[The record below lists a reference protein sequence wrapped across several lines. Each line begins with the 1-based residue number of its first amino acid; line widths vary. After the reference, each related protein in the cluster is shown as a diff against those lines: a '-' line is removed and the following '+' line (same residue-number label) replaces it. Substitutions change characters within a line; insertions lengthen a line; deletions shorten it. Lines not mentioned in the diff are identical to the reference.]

1 MAFFIFP
8 GQQTST
14 HLSSRR
20 SRRGANHLTRVHLRK
35 LRERYG
41 ATATAKSVLI
51 RDDSVDHLRD
61 QIFRELLTYMME
73 NSAVVYPVFELIL
86 ITKNLERTGDHATN
100 IAEDVIYIYGGRPR
114 RSASRR

>member
-1 MAFFIFP
+1 MLGQRKLFHLLSRYHLAFFIFP

-73 NSAVVYPVFELIL
+73 NSAVVYPVFEL
-86 ITKNLERTGDHATN
+86 NMVAGR
-100 IAEDVIYIYGGRPR
+100 DVRHLAADR
-114 RSASRR
+114 RYSP